1 MRRFKKKGGAQGAS
15 QTPSQGAGQT
25 PSLSTGQGS
34 TISSSISST
43 YGNAKDI
50 YRTIADYITSNFVF
64 VLVGAIIL
72 IFYMYLLST
81 DPVTQEDLDAL
92 IIPVTCSSLT
102 ESCPEG
108 LIIARPKACVNNIC
122 DTDTCCVDEL
132 NCGTWT
138 ECPLGESNHPTNSCI
153 DDEHFECSNETCCK
167 TNCNS
172 KNFTETTC
180 DSNTTYVSTNI
191 CNIKGDCLKS
201 DCCVPKRLCSAYNE
215 KGESYSCDPGTKINP
230 IKQGTACVDGVCT
243 QAFCCITDTTST
255 DTTSTDTTST
265 DTTST
270 DTTS

>member
-15 QTPSQGAGQT
+15 QG
-25 PSLSTGQGS
+25 PSLSTGQSS

-43 YGNAKDI
+43 YGNAQDI
-50 YRTIADYITSNFVF
+50 YSSIADYITSNFVF
-64 VLVGAIIL
+64 VLVGAILL

-102 ESCPEG
+102 DTTCPEG
-108 LIIARPKACVNNIC
+108 LIIAGSKACVNNIC
-122 DTDTCCVDEL
+122 DTDTCCVDKL

-138 ECPLGESNHPTNSCI
+138 ECPSGESNQPTNSCI
-153 DDEHFECSNETCCK
+153 DDKHFKCSNETCCK
-167 TNCNS
+167 TNCSS

-180 DSNTTYVSTNI
+180 DADTTYVSTNVCAI
-191 CNIKGDCLKS
+191 NNNCLKS

-215 KGESYSCDPGTKINP
+215 KGEMYSCDPDTKINP
-230 IKQGTACVDGVCT
+230 VNKDTACIDGECT
-243 QAFCCITDTTST
+243 QDFCCIDTTST

-270 DTTS
+270 DTNSTDTTS

>member
-1 MRRFKKKGGAQGAS
+1 MRRFKKKGGAEGAS
-15 QTPSQGAGQT
+15 QG
-25 PSLSTGQGS
+25 PSLSTGQSS

-50 YRTIADYITSNFVF
+50 YSSIADYITSNFVF
-64 VLVGAIIL
+64 VLVGAILL

-108 LIIARPKACVNNIC
+108 LIIAGSKACVNNIC

-138 ECPLGESNHPTNSCI
+138 ECPPGESNQPTNSCI
-153 DDEHFECSNETCCK
+153 DDKHFKCSNETCCK
-167 TNCNS
+167 TNCSNS
-172 KNFTETTC
+172 KYFTATTC
-180 DSNTTYVSTNI
+180 DTDTTYVSTNVCAI
-191 CNIKGDCLKS
+191 NNNCLKS

-215 KGESYSCDPGTKINP
+215 KGESYSCEPGTKINP
-230 IKQGTACVDGVCT
+230 VNKDTACIDGECT
-243 QAFCCITDTTST
+243 QDFCCIIDTPTDADAAGADAAGADATSA
-255 DTTSTDTTST
+255 
-265 DTTST
+265 
-270 DTTS
+270 